1 MSSAAKLAS
10 ERPREER
17 PLPDALSSLE
27 PKTALELITL
37 LLLYTCML
45 QLLCVTGK
53 KLLKYTYVALKG
65 F

>member
-37 LLLYTCML
+37 LLLYTCVL

-53 KLLKYTYVALKG
+53 NLLKYTFIAIYH
-65 F
+65 